1 MMTFHSFLLGLVP
14 LCMKIINSVVV
25 VGLYYGFLTT
35 FSIGP
40 SYLFLLRAQVME
52 EGSEKKVAATTGFIS
67 GQLLMFLSIY
77 FPPLY
82 IALGRPN
89 TITVLALSYFWLNC
103 WSKKDFFDYESTA
116 LNSMRNFRIQW
127 LFVNNL
133 IFQLLN
139 HFFFPSSMLARLV
152 NIYMFRCNNKML
164 FVTSSFVGWLIGW
177 VIVHNFFRKWLE
189 LGLVWIRHRSKKYIR
204 SNKYFVEKLRYSM
217 DRIFSILFF
226 LSCAYAL
233 SRIPFPL
240 QILKTKNGQ
249 TETDF
254 PSSFF
259 EEKGED
265 PNKIDETE
273 EIEVNINENHD
284 NSTIFQKK
292 ITKKNPFLFE
302 KNISTLLFD
311 SNQWDRPLRYINI
324 KNDTSKKK
332 KALRDEMS
340 QYFFD
345 ICESDGKERICFTFP
360 PSVSIFLETLKR
372 SLISPAPEKSGF
384 HCSHCKNT
392 IEEINDN
399 DYEFPLSFAD
409 EWYTFKNTPVWV
421 SANKEKEKKEKRE
434 FLNRI
439 KSLEKESSFLNR
451 LETRT
456 RMCNDNSRKKYLPKR
471 YDPFLSGSCRKTI
484 EKNSILEKASTK
496 NFIEFQINRIHRILL
511 PYTDNEQLE
520 LKTKIKRFDDKNS
533 ESISIESTNFFTVIK
548 KAISRSLIIFP
559 YLSYAFYVHAY
570 YFFWKLFLDNLDD
583 ARGFFFPRPAGTPF
597 VERLRLLKIHFSFF
611 FRNPREF
618 FEYYWYIVNF
628 KRGCA
633 LYPHRSPSRFDFTS
647 CTSSGFSLFF
657 LPGKNFWK
665 QKKDPI
671 NYENLE
677 REKEKI
683 YENFFLK
690 KLLLFLT
697 YANSQNIRTSQ
708 NRINEISKLIPQW
721 EYQLITHENDRKIQE
736 DTLEIRSREAK
747 RVVIF
752 TDIKETK
759 KNEDDSED
767 LTTIRY
773 FEQPDFD
780 RDLIN
785 GSVRAQR
792 RKVVIWKVFQGNAH
806 SPLFVYRIKNPI
818 LFSLSSLTSNIFESM
833 KSLFRTIVESTNEQK
848 KIEENGIKK
857 EKKNIRDEGRQMKI
871 AARWE
876 THNYGQG
883 IRSCLLLIH
892 SFFRKYILFP
902 SLIIAKNLGRI
913 FLHQRPEWSE
923 DFQELNKEMHIICTY
938 NGTSLSDDLEFPEN
952 WWVEGLQIKIIF
964 PFRLKPWH
972 NHQSYAIETVKEAVS
987 FLTAFGLEAKE
998 PFGSPQKGPSF
1009 WKPVFKELG
1018 KKVEKM
1024 KKNYFKFK
1032 KKKKILAKISKETP
1046 IQLREVEIYESNKI
1060 QEEKDSIISNQ
1071 IINQSFSQTGSPGLT
1086 NSSLTEKKIKDLTE
1100 RIGTIRNKIEK
1111 NINKKRKNDMGPKK
1125 SSSNVKSSEKWKI
1138 LIKRRTIRLISKF
1151 PLYWKFLIELIYR
1164 HIFLS
1169 IELIYR
1175 HIFLSSIELKLAEVY
1190 KYSSYINTRFRLTK
1204 KIIEKSLNLIKKKP
1218 ISFKKSLDDIRHIK
1232 SNLHIFFDLSC
1243 VSQAYVFYKLSQ
1255 IQVSN
1260 LHKLRSVLQYQGI
1273 SLFLKP
1279 EIKDSLEKE
1288 GMVHSKLQ
1296 LDDQKLTNCD
1306 QNQWKN
1312 WLRGYY
1318 PYDLSS
1324 IGWSILM
1331 SEKWRNTSR
1340 QPYIDKKEKLR
1351 KCNSYKTDQVSNSK
1365 KKWEV
1370 YKLANQKENFQ
1381 KYYRYDLLADKFL
1394 NSQKCKEIIYGLTF
1408 QGNKKRELSCNTHE
1422 DQLYDILKTTPIY
1435 NYVDMLAVEKT
1446 VDRKY
1451 LRLKSLYRRQKMDI
1465 ESSITTDP
1473 NRKKNMQRKTH
1484 NYLKI
1489 SISNAYLN
1497 ISYFR
1502 LPDNL
1507 LKFHNVFVDWMGMNE
1522 KMLNYSISN
1531 LEGWFFPE
1539 FVLFHQAYKM
1549 KPWFRPNKLL
1559 LLNLINLNRNE
1570 KKKSKKKKKQG
1581 NQEESPKEKDSGSV
1595 MSQQKSSEEKQKSSE
1610 EENPAVKMK
1619 KKKSQL
1625 DSFLERYLL
1634 FQCKWQ
1640 DNTSDERLMNNQ
1652 EIYCLLLRLIDPRKI
1667 ILSSIQTKE
1676 MDLDIMMIHHSLTCA
1691 ELLKKGILIIEPT
1704 RLFGKNDGLFLMY
1717 QTISTSLIDKSK
1729 YQTNQKYQEER
1740 YVSKNHFYF
1749 LIPEN
1754 ILSFRRRRKLRILI
1768 SFNSRYRKDE
1778 NRNLV
1783 FWNGKNSNQ
1792 ASPENKGINLN
1803 IEENPF
1809 LKLKLFLWP
1818 NYRLEDLA
1826 CMNRYWFNT
1835 NNGSRFSMLRIHLY
1849 PQLKIRG

>member
-77 FPPLY
+77 YPPLY

-116 LNSMRNFRIQW
+116 RNSMRNFRIQW

-204 SNKYFVEKLRYSM
+204 SNKYFVEKWRYSM

-233 SRIPFPL
+233 SRIPFPV
-240 QILKTKNGQ
+240 QILKTKNRQ
-249 TETDF
+249 TANEEDF
-254 PSSFF
+254 SSSFF
-259 EEKGED
+259 EKKRED

-284 NSTIFQKK
+284 NSRILQKK
-292 ITKKNPFLFE
+292 KKRKDPFVFE
-302 KNISTLLFD
+302 KNLSTLLFD
-311 SNQWDRPLRYINI
+311 SNQWDRPLRYI
-324 KNDTSKKK
+324 KNNKFE
-332 KALRDEMS
+332 KAVRDEMS

-345 ICESDGKERICFTFP
+345 ICESDGKERISFTFP

-372 SLISPAPEKSGF
+372 SIIPPAPEKSGF

-392 IEEINDN
+392 IEEKNN
-399 DYEFPLSFAD
+399 SEFPFSFAD

-421 SANKEKEKKEKRE
+421 SANKEKGE

-456 RMCNDNSRKKYLPKR
+456 RLCNDNSRKKYLPKR

-484 EKNSILEKASTK
+484 VKNSILEKVSTK
-496 NFIEFQINRIHRILL
+496 NFIEKFQINRIHQILVS
-511 PYTDNEQLE
+511 YTDNEQLE
-520 LKTKIKRFDDKNS
+520 LKMEIKRFDDKNS
-533 ESISIESTNFFTVIK
+533 ESMDFFTVIK
-548 KAISRSLIIFP
+548 NAISRSLIIFP
-559 YLSYAFYVHAY
+559 YLSYAHAC
-570 YFFWKLFLDNLDD
+570 YFWGKLLLNNLKD
-583 ARGFFFPRPAGTPF
+583 ACGFFFPHPAGTPF
-597 VERLRLLKIHFSFF
+597 VEKLSFLKTHFFAMC
-611 FRNPREF
+611 RNRVEY
-618 FEYYWYIVNF
+618 FEYYSYIVNE
-628 KRGCA
+628 RRRT
-633 LYPHRSPSRFDFTS
+633 LYPHRSLSHFDFTS

-657 LPGKNFWK
+657 FLGKNFWK
-665 QKKDPI
+665 QKKDPL
-671 NYENLE
+671 NYENLERQKLE

-697 YANSQNIRTSQ
+697 HANSQNIRTSQ
-708 NRINEISKLIPQW
+708 NRLNEISKIIPRW
-721 EYQLITHENDRKIQE
+721 EYQLITDE
-736 DTLEIRSREAK
+736 DNRQTEEDKFEIRRREAK

-759 KNEDDSED
+759 EDEDDSED
-767 LTTIRY
+767 LTMIRY
-773 FEQPDFD
+773 LEQPDFD

-792 RKVVIWKVFQGNAH
+792 RKVVIWKLFQGNAH
-806 SPLFVYRIKNPI
+806 SPLFVSRIKNSV
-818 LFSLSSLTSNIFESM
+818 LFSLKSNILDMF
-833 KSLFRTIVESTNEQK
+833 KSIKSIFRTIVESTNEQT
-848 KIEENGIKK
+848 KIEESGIEK
-857 EKKNIRDEGRQMKI
+857 EKKNIRDEGRKMKI

-876 THNYGQG
+876 THTYGQA

-902 SLIIAKNLGRI
+902 PLIIAKNLGRI
-913 FLHQRPEWSE
+913 FLHQRPEWYE

-938 NGTSLSDDLEFPEN
+938 NGTSLSGDLEFPEN
-952 WWVEGLQIKIIF
+952 WWIEGLQIKIIF

-998 PFGSPQKGPSF
+998 PFGSPKKGPSF

-1018 KKVEKM
+1018 KKVGKM
-1024 KKNYFKFK
+1024 KKNYFTG
-1032 KKKKILAKISKETP
+1032 KKKILAKVSKENP
-1046 IQLREVEIYESNKI
+1046 IQLREVEIYESNEI

-1086 NSSLTEKKIKDLTE
+1086 NSSLTEKKIKDMTE
-1100 RIGTIRNKIEK
+1100 QIGTIRNQIEK
-1111 NINKKRKNDMGPKK
+1111 KINKKRKNDMGPNK
-1125 SSSNVKSSEKWKI
+1125 SSSNAKSLEKWKI

-1151 PLYWKFLIELIYR
+1151 PLYLKFFIELIYR

-1169 IELIYR
+1169 IERIYR
-1175 HIFLSSIELKLAEVY
+1175 HIFLSSIELKLAGVC
-1190 KYSSYINTRFRLTK
+1190 KYSSYINTRLRLTK
-1204 KIIEKSLNLIKKKP
+1204 KIIDKSLNLIKKKP
-1218 ISFKKSLDDIRHIK
+1218 IPFKKSLDNIRHIK

-1279 EIKDSLEKE
+1279 EIKDSLEKQ
-1288 GMVHSKLQ
+1288 GMVHPKLK
-1296 LDDQKLTNCD
+1296 LDDQKLTNYE

-1318 PYDLSS
+1318 PYDLSATR
-1324 IGWSILM
+1324 WSRLM
-1331 SEKWRNTSR
+1331 PEKWRNTSR
-1340 QPYIDKKEKLR
+1340 QPCIDKNIDKKEKLR
-1351 KCNSYKTDQVSNSK
+1351 KCNSYETDQVSNSK
-1365 KKWEV
+1365 KKQEV
-1370 YKLANQKENFQ
+1370 YKLTNKKENFQ

-1394 NSQKCKEIIYGLTF
+1394 NSEKFKEIIYGLTF
-1408 QGNKKRELSCNTHE
+1408 QGNKNRELSCNTHE
-1422 DQLYDILKTTPIY
+1422 DRLYDILKTTPIY
-1435 NYVDMLAVEKT
+1435 NYVDILAVEKM
-1446 VDRKY
+1446 VNRKY
-1451 LRLKSLYRRQKMDI
+1451 LRWKSLYRRQKTDI
-1465 ESSITTDP
+1465 ASITTGA
-1473 NRKKNMQRKTH
+1473 NKNKNQNMQRKTH

-1539 FVLFHQAYKM
+1539 FVLFHQAYKT
-1549 KPWFRPNKLL
+1549 KPWFRANKLL
-1559 LLNLINLNRNE
+1559 LLNLNRNLNRNE
-1570 KKKSKKKKKQG
+1570 KKKSKLKKKQG
-1581 NQEESPKEKDSGSV
+1581 NQEEPTKGKDSGSV
-1595 MSQQKSSEEKQKSSE
+1595 LSQQKSSEE
-1610 EENPAVKMK
+1610 NPVKLDMK

-1634 FQCKWQ
+1634 FQCKWR
-1640 DNTSDERLMNNQ
+1640 DDTSDERLMNNQ
-1652 EIYCLLLRLIDPRKI
+1652 EIYCLLLRLSDPRKI

-1691 ELLKKGILIIEPT
+1691 KLLKKGILIIEPI

-1717 QTISTSLIDKSK
+1717 QTTSTSLIDKSK
-1729 YQTNQKYQEER
+1729 YQTNKKYQKER
-1740 YVSKNHFYF
+1740 YLSKNHFFF

-1768 SFNSRYRKDE
+1768 SFNSKYRKNQ

-1792 ASPENKGINLN
+1792 TSPENKGLN
-1803 IEENPF
+1803 IEENP
-1809 LKLKLFLWP
+1809 LMKLKLFLWP

>member
-77 FPPLY
+77 YPPLY

-116 LNSMRNFRIQW
+116 RNSMRNFRIQW

-152 NIYMFRCNNKML
+152 NIYLFRCNNKML

-177 VIVHNFFRKWLE
+177 VIFHNFFRKWLE
-189 LGLVWIRHRSKKYIR
+189 LGLVWIRHRSKKYSR
-204 SNKYFVEKLRYSM
+204 SNKYFVKKLRYSM

-226 LSCAYAL
+226 LSCAYAF
-233 SRIPFPL
+233 SRIPFPVQM
-240 QILKTKNGQ
+240 QILKRRNGQ
-249 TETDF
+249 TADKEDF
-254 PSSFF
+254 SSSFF
-259 EEKGED
+259 EEKRED
-265 PNKIDETE
+265 PNKIDETK
-273 EIEVNINENHD
+273 EIEVNINGNHD
-284 NSTIFQKK
+284 NSTILQKK
-292 ITKKNPFLFE
+292 IKKKDPFFFE

-311 SNQWDRPLRYINI
+311 SNQWNRPLRYIRK
-324 KNDTSKKK
+324 KNFE
-332 KALRDEMS
+332 KAVRDEMS

-372 SLISPAPEKSGF
+372 SLIPPAPEKSGF

-392 IEEINDN
+392 IKDIN
-399 DYEFPLSFAD
+399 DYEFPFSFAD
-409 EWYTFKNTPVWV
+409 EWYTLKNTPVWV

-434 FLNRI
+434 FINRI

-456 RMCNDNSRKKYLPKR
+456 RLCNDNSRKKYLPES

-484 EKNSILEKASTK
+484 GKNSILKKVSKKKIIKT
-496 NFIEFQINRIHRILL
+496 FQINRIHQILV

-520 LKTKIKRFDDKNS
+520 LKKKIKRFDDKNS
-533 ESISIESTNFFTVIK
+533 DSLESTDFFKVIK

-559 YLSYAFYVHAY
+559 YLSYAHAS
-570 YFFWKLFLDNLDD
+570 YFWGKLLLENLND
-583 ARGFFFPRPAGTPF
+583 ACGFFFPHPAGTPF
-597 VERLRLLKIHFSFF
+597 VQKWSFLKTHFFAMC
-611 FRNPREF
+611 RNRVEY
-618 FEYYWYIVNF
+618 FEYYLYIVNE
-628 KRGCA
+628 RRRT
-633 LYPHRSPSRFDFTS
+633 LYPHRSLSRFDFSS

-657 LPGKNFWK
+657 FFGKKFWK
-665 QKKDPI
+665 QKKDSL

-677 REKEKI
+677 RQKEKI

-697 YANSQNIRTSQ
+697 HANSQNIRTSQ
-708 NRINEISKLIPQW
+708 NRLNEISKIIPRW
-721 EYQLITHENDRKIQE
+721 EYRLITHKDRRQRDPKNF
-736 DTLEIRSREAK
+736 EIRRREAK

-752 TDIKETK
+752 RDKKETK
-759 KNEDDSED
+759 GDQNDSTN
-767 LTTIRY
+767 LTMIRY
-773 FEQPDFD
+773 LEKPDFN
-780 RDLIN
+780 RDLIK

-806 SPLFVYRIKNPI
+806 SPLFVYRIKNAV
-818 LFSLSSLTSNIFESM
+818 LLSLRSNILDM
-833 KSLFRTIVESTNEQK
+833 VKSIKSIFRTTVESTKESTNEQK
-848 KIEENGIKK
+848 KIKGSRIEIETL
-857 EKKNIRDEGRQMKI
+857 RDQGRQMRV
-871 AARWE
+871 AARWG
-876 THNYGQG
+876 THNYGQPL
-883 IRSCLLLIH
+883 RSCLLLIH

-913 FLHQRPEWSE
+913 LLHQRPEWSE
-923 DFQELNKEMHIICTY
+923 DFQELNKEVYIICTF
-938 NGTSLSDDLEFPEN
+938 NGTSLSKDLEFPEK
-952 WWVEGLQIKIIF
+952 WWKEGLQIKIIF
-964 PFRLKPWH
+964 PFHLKPWH
-972 NHQSYAIETVKEAVS
+972 DPKSYPIETLTEVVS
-987 FLTAFGLEAKE
+987 FLTACGLETKE
-998 PFGSPQKGPSF
+998 PFGLPQKGPSF
-1009 WKPVFKELG
+1009 WQPVFKELG
-1018 KKVEKM
+1018 KKVGKM
-1024 KKNYFKFK
+1024 KKNYFKGK
-1032 KKKKILAKISKETP
+1032 KKKLAKVSKENP
-1046 IQLREVEIYESNKI
+1046 IQLREVEIYKSNEIK
-1060 QEEKDSIISNQ
+1060 EEKDPIISNQ
-1071 IINQSFSQTGSPGLT
+1071 IINQSFSQTGSPSLT

-1100 RIGTIRNKIEK
+1100 QIETIRNQIEK
-1111 NINKKRKNDMGPKK
+1111 NINKKRKNDTGPNK
-1125 SSSNVKSSEKWKI
+1125 SSANAKSLENWKI
-1138 LIKRRTIRLISKF
+1138 LIKRRTIRLIEKF
-1151 PLYWKFLIELIYR
+1151 PLYLKFFIELIYR

-1175 HIFLSSIELKLAEVY
+1175 HIFLSSIELKLAGIC
-1190 KYSSYINTRFRLTK
+1190 KYSSYINTRLRLTK

-1218 ISFKKSLDDIRHIK
+1218 IPFKKSLDNIRHIK
-1232 SNLHIFFDLSC
+1232 RNLHIFFDLSC

-1255 IQVSN
+1255 IQASN
-1260 LHKLRSVLQYQGI
+1260 LHKLRSVFQYQGI

-1288 GMVHSKLQ
+1288 GMVHSKLK
-1296 LDDQKLTNCD
+1296 LDDQKLTNYE

-1324 IGWSILM
+1324 IRWSRLM
-1331 SEKWRNTSR
+1331 PEKWRNTSR
-1340 QPYIDKKEKLR
+1340 QPCIDKKEKLR
-1351 KCNSYKTDQVSNSK
+1351 KCNSYETDQVSNSK
-1365 KKWEV
+1365 KKKEV

-1381 KYYRYDLLADKFL
+1381 KYYRYDLLANKFL
-1394 NSQKCKEIIYGLTF
+1394 NSEKFKEIIYGLMF
-1408 QGNKKRELSCNTHE
+1408 QGNKNRDLSCNTNK
-1422 DQLYDILKTTPIY
+1422 DRLYDILKTTPIY
-1435 NYVDMLAVEKT
+1435 NYVDILAVEKM

-1451 LRLKSLYRRQKMDI
+1451 LRLRSLYRRQIMDI
-1465 ESSITTDP
+1465 ASITASA
-1473 NRKKNMQRKTH
+1473 NKNQNMQRETH

-1549 KPWFRPNKLL
+1549 KPWFIPNKLL
-1559 LLNLINLNRNE
+1559 LLNLKNLNRNE
-1570 KKKSKKKKKQG
+1570 KKKSKLKKKQG
-1581 NQEESPKEKDSGSV
+1581 NQEEPTKGKDSGSV
-1595 MSQQKSSEEKQKSSE
+1595 LSQQKSSEE
-1610 EENPAVKMK
+1610 NPIKLDMK
-1619 KKKSQL
+1619 KKKRKL
-1625 DSFLERYLL
+1625 YSFRASYLL
-1634 FQCKWQ
+1634 YKCQ
-1640 DNTSDERLMNNQ
+1640 DNTSYNKLMANQ
-1652 EIYCLLLRLIDPRKI
+1652 ELYCLLGRLKDPRKI
-1667 ILSSIQTKE
+1667 ILSSIETKE
-1676 MDLDIMMIHHSLTCA
+1676 MDLDLMMIDRNITWA
-1691 ELLKKGILIIEPT
+1691 ELFKKALFIIEPI

-1729 YQTNQKYQEER
+1729 YQINQKYQKER
-1740 YVSKNHFYF
+1740 YVSKKHFYF

-1768 SFNSRYRKDE
+1768 SLNSKYRKDE

-1783 FWNGKNSNQ
+1783 FWNGKNRNQ
-1792 ASPENKGINLN
+1792 ASLENKGLN
-1803 IEENPF
+1803 IEENP
-1809 LKLKLFLWP
+1809 LMKLKLFLWP
-1818 NYRLEDLA
+1818 NYRVEDLA

-1849 PQLKIRG
+1849 PQLKIRA

>member
-77 FPPLY
+77 YPPLY

-103 WSKKDFFDYESTA
+103 WSKKEFFDYESTA
-116 LNSMRNFRIQW
+116 RNSMRNFRIQW

-233 SRIPFPL
+233 GRIPFPM
-240 QILKTKNGQ
+240 QILKTTNGEI
-249 TETDF
+249 ETADEEDLS
-254 PSSFF
+254 SSFF
-259 EEKGED
+259 EEEREERED
-265 PNKIDETE
+265 PNKETE
-273 EIEVNINENHD
+273 EIGVNIKENHD
-284 NSTIFQKK
+284 NFTITQKK
-292 ITKKNPFLFE
+292 ISKKDPFFFE
-302 KNISTLLFD
+302 KNLATLLFD
-311 SNQWDRPLRYINI
+311 SNQWNRPLRYI
-324 KNDTSKKK
+324 KNDSFE
-332 KALRDEMS
+332 KAVRDEMS

-372 SLISPAPEKSGF
+372 RLIPPAPEKLGF

-392 IEEINDN
+392 IENMD
-399 DYEFPLSFAD
+399 DYELPFSFAD

-421 SANKEKEKKEKRE
+421 STNKEKEKKEKKE
-434 FLNRI
+434 FLNRM

-456 RMCNDNSRKKYLPKR
+456 RLCKDDSRKKYLPKR

-484 EKNSILEKASTK
+484 DKNSILKKTSK
-496 NFIEFQINRIHRILL
+496 KKFIEKFQINRIHQILV
-511 PYTDNEQLE
+511 PYTDDEELE
-520 LKTKIKRFDDKNS
+520 KKMEIKKFDDKNS
-533 ESISIESTNFFTVIK
+533 ESIESTYFFTVIK
-548 KAISRSLIIFP
+548 KAIPRSLVIFP
-559 YLSYAFYVHAY
+559 YLSYAHAC
-570 YFFWKLFLDNLDD
+570 YFWGKLLLDNFDD
-583 ARGFFFPRPAGTPF
+583 ACDFFFPYPPGTPF
-597 VERLRLLKIHFSFF
+597 MERLSFLKTHFSSMC
-611 FRNPREF
+611 RNRIEY
-618 FEYYWYIVNF
+618 FEYYSYIVNEVNE
-628 KRGCA
+628 RHRI
-633 LYPHRSPSRFDFTS
+633 LYPYRSLSRFDFTN
-647 CTSSGFSLFF
+647 CTSSGFSLFLF
-657 LPGKNFWK
+657 LRKHFRK
-665 QKKDPI
+665 QKKDPL

-690 KLLLFLT
+690 KLLFLT
-697 YANSQNIRTSQ
+697 HANSQNIRTSQ
-708 NRINEISKLIPQW
+708 NRINEISKIIPRW
-721 EYQLITHENDRKIQE
+721 EYQLITDE
-736 DTLEIRSREAK
+736 DDMETEEDDLEIRPREAK
-747 RVVIF
+747 WVVIF
-752 TDIKETK
+752 TDSKEK
-759 KNEDDSED
+759 KEDEDESED
-767 LTTIRY
+767 LTMIRY
-773 FEQPDFD
+773 LEQPDFD

-818 LFSLSSLTSNIFESM
+818 LFSLTSNMFDMFKLI
-833 KSLFRTIVESTNEQK
+833 KSIFRTIVESTNEQT
-848 KIEENGIKK
+848 KIEENRIEIEK
-857 EKKNIRDEGRQMKI
+857 EKKSIRDEGRQMKI
-871 AARWE
+871 AERWE
-876 THNYGQG
+876 THNYGQA

-913 FLHQRPEWSE
+913 FLHQHPEWSE
-923 DFQELNKEMHIICTY
+923 DFRELNKEMHVICTY

-952 WWVEGLQIKIIF
+952 WWIEGLQIKIIF

-972 NHQSYAIETVKEAVS
+972 NRKSYAIETAKEAVS

-1018 KKVEKM
+1018 KKVEKI
-1024 KKNYFKFK
+1024 KKNYFKG
-1032 KKKKILAKISKETP
+1032 KKKILAKVSKENP
-1046 IQLREVEIYESNKI
+1046 IQLREVEIYESNEI

-1100 RIGTIRNKIEK
+1100 RIGTIRNQIE
-1111 NINKKRKNDMGPKK
+1111 IITNKKSKNHMGPNKTTSNAK
-1125 SSSNVKSSEKWKI
+1125 SLEKWKI
-1138 LIKRRTIRLISKF
+1138 LLKRRTIRLIYKF
-1151 PLYWKFLIELIYR
+1151 PLYLKFFIELIYR

-1175 HIFLSSIELKLAEVY
+1175 HIFLSSIELKLSRVCNVLN
-1190 KYSSYINTRFRLTK
+1190 SSYINTRLRLTK
-1204 KIIEKSLNLIKKKP
+1204 KILEKSLDLINKKNKKP
-1218 ISFKKSLDDIRHIK
+1218 IPFKKSLENVRHIK

-1279 EIKDSLEKE
+1279 EIKDSLEKQ
-1288 GMVHSKLQ
+1288 GMVHPKLK
-1296 LDDQKLTNCD
+1296 LDDDKKLTNYE

-1324 IGWSILM
+1324 IKWSRLM
-1331 SEKWRNTSR
+1331 PEKWRNTSHH
-1340 QPYIDKKEKLR
+1340 IDKKEKLR
-1351 KCNSYKTDQVSNSK
+1351 KCNSYETDQVSQVSNSK

-1394 NSQKCKEIIYGLTF
+1394 NSEKFKEIIYGLTF
-1408 QGNKKRELSCNTHE
+1408 QGNKNRELSCNTHE
-1422 DQLYDILKTTPIY
+1422 DPLYDILKTTPIY
-1435 NYVDMLAVEKT
+1435 NYVDMLAVEKI

-1451 LRLKSLYRRQKMDI
+1451 LRWKSLYRRQKMDI
-1465 ESSITTDP
+1465 ESSIESSITTDA
-1473 NRKKNMQRKTH
+1473 NKNQNMQRETH
-1484 NYLKI
+1484 NYFKI
-1489 SISNAYLN
+1489 SISNAYFD
-1497 ISYFR
+1497 ICYFR

-1507 LKFHNVFVDWMGMNE
+1507 PKFHNVFVDWMGMNE
-1522 KMLNYSISN
+1522 NMLNYSISN

-1539 FVLFHQAYKM
+1539 FVLFHQAYKT
-1549 KPWFRPNKLL
+1549 KPWFRPNQLL
-1559 LLNLINLNRNE
+1559 LLNLNRNE
-1570 KKKSKKKKKQG
+1570 KKKSKFKKKQG
-1581 NQEESPKEKDSGSV
+1581 NQEDPIKGKDSGSV
-1595 MSQQKSSEEKQKSSE
+1595 LSQQKSSEE
-1610 EENPAVKMK
+1610 NPVKLDMK

-1634 FQCKWQ
+1634 FQCKWW
-1640 DNTSDERLMNNQ
+1640 DDTSDERLMNNQ
-1652 EIYCLLLRLIDPRKI
+1652 EIYCLLLRLRDPRKI
-1667 ILSSIQTKE
+1667 ILSSIQTRE

-1691 ELLKKGILIIEPT
+1691 ELLKKGILIIEPI

-1729 YQTNQKYQEER
+1729 YQTNKKYQEAR
-1740 YVSKNHFYF
+1740 YVSKNHFDF

-1768 SFNSRYRKDE
+1768 SFNSKYRKDE

-1783 FWNGKNSNQ
+1783 FWNGKNRKNSNQ
-1792 ASPENKGINLN
+1792 TSPENKGLN
-1803 IEENPF
+1803 IEENP
-1809 LKLKLFLWP
+1809 LMKLKLFLWP

>member
-77 FPPLY
+77 YPPLY

-116 LNSMRNFRIQW
+116 RNSMRNFRIQW

-164 FVTSSFVGWLIGW
+164 FVTSNFVGWLIGW

-204 SNKYFVEKLRYSM
+204 SNKYFVKKWRYSM

-233 SRIPFPL
+233 SRIPFPV
-240 QILKTKNGQ
+240 QILKTINKQ
-249 TETDF
+249 TADEEDF
-254 PSSFF
+254 SSSFF

-273 EIEVNINENHD
+273 KIEVNINENHE
-284 NSTIFQKK
+284 NSRILQK
-292 ITKKNPFLFE
+292 IKKKKDPFFFE
-302 KNISTLLFD
+302 KNLSTLLFD
-311 SNQWDRPLRYINI
+311 SNQWDRPLRYI
-324 KNDTSKKK
+324 KNDNFE
-332 KALRDEMS
+332 KAIRDEMS

-345 ICESDGKERICFTFP
+345 ICQSDGKERICFTFP

-372 SLISPAPEKSGF
+372 SLIPPAPEKSGF
-384 HCSHCKNT
+384 HCIRCKNT
-392 IEEINDN
+392 IEEKN
-399 DYEFPLSFAD
+399 DYELPFSFAD

-421 SANKEKEKKEKRE
+421 SDNKEKGG

-456 RMCNDNSRKKYLPKR
+456 RLCNDNWRKKYLPKR

-484 EKNSILEKASTK
+484 GKNSILEKVSTK
-496 NFIEFQINRIHRILL
+496 NFIEKFQINRIHQILVS
-511 PYTDNEQLE
+511 YTDNEQLE
-520 LKTKIKRFDDKNS
+520 LKMEIKRFDDKNS
-533 ESISIESTNFFTVIK
+533 ESIESTDFLTVIK

-559 YLSYAFYVHAY
+559 YLSYTHAC
-570 YFFWKLFLDNLDD
+570 YFWGKLILNNLNDSC
-583 ARGFFFPRPAGTPF
+583 GFFFPHPAGTSF
-597 VERLRLLKIHFSFF
+597 MKKLSFLKTHFFAMCRNRVEY
-611 FRNPREF
+611 
-618 FEYYWYIVNF
+618 FEYYSYIVNE
-628 KRGCA
+628 RRRT
-633 LYPHRSPSRFDFTS
+633 LYPHRSLSRFDFTS

-657 LPGKNFWK
+657 FLGKKFWK
-665 QKKDPI
+665 QKKDPP
-671 NYENLE
+671 NYENLERQKLE

-697 YANSQNIRTSQ
+697 HANSQNILTSQ
-708 NRINEISKLIPQW
+708 NRLNEISKIIPQW
-721 EYQLITHENDRKIQE
+721 EYQLITDE
-736 DTLEIRSREAK
+736 DDMQTEEDNFEIRRREAK
-747 RVVIF
+747 RVIIF

-759 KNEDDSED
+759 GDEDDSED
-767 LTTIRY
+767 LTMIRY
-773 FEQPDFD
+773 LEQPDFD

-806 SPLFVYRIKNPI
+806 SPLFVYRIKNPV
-818 LFSLSSLTSNIFESM
+818 LVSLKSNILDMF
-833 KSLFRTIVESTNEQK
+833 KSIKSIFRTIVESTNEQT
-848 KIEENGIKK
+848 KIEESGIEK

-876 THNYGQG
+876 THTYGQT
-883 IRSCLLLIH
+883 IRSCLLLLH

-913 FLHQRPEWSE
+913 FLHQRPEWYE

-938 NGTSLSDDLEFPEN
+938 NGTSLSGDLEFPEN
-952 WWVEGLQIKIIF
+952 WWIEGLQIKIIF

-1009 WKPVFKELG
+1009 WKPVFNELG
-1018 KKVEKM
+1018 KKVGKM
-1024 KKNYFKFK
+1024 KKNYFKG
-1032 KKKKILAKISKETP
+1032 KKKILAKVSKENPT
-1046 IQLREVEIYESNKI
+1046 QLREVEIYESNEI

-1071 IINQSFSQTGSPGLT
+1071 IINQSFSQTRSPGLP

-1100 RIGTIRNKIEK
+1100 QIGTIRNQIEK
-1111 NINKKRKNDMGPKK
+1111 NINKKRKNNMGPNK
-1125 SSSNVKSSEKWKI
+1125 SSSNAKSLEKWKI

-1151 PLYWKFLIELIYR
+1151 PLYLKFFIELIYR
-1164 HIFLS
+1164 HIFLY
-1169 IELIYR
+1169 IERIYR
-1175 HIFLSSIELKLAEVY
+1175 HLFLSSIELKLARVC
-1190 KYSSYINTRFRLTK
+1190 KYSSYINTRLRLTK
-1204 KIIEKSLNLIKKKP
+1204 KIIDKSLNLIKKKP
-1218 ISFKKSLDDIRHIK
+1218 IPFKKSLDNIRYIK

-1279 EIKDSLEKE
+1279 EIKDSLEKQ
-1288 GMVHSKLQ
+1288 GIVHSKLK
-1296 LDDQKLTNCD
+1296 LDDQKFTNYE
-1306 QNQWKN
+1306 QNEWKN

-1324 IGWSILM
+1324 TRWSRLM
-1331 SEKWRNTSR
+1331 PEKWRNTSR
-1340 QPYIDKKEKLR
+1340 QPCIDKKEKLR
-1351 KCNSYKTDQVSNSK
+1351 KCNSYETETDRVSNSK
-1365 KKWEV
+1365 KKQEV
-1370 YKLANQKENFQ
+1370 YKLALANKKENFQ

-1394 NSQKCKEIIYGLTF
+1394 NSEKFKEIIYGLTF
-1408 QGNKKRELSCNTHE
+1408 QGNKNRELSCNTHE
-1422 DQLYDILKTTPIY
+1422 DRLYDILKTTPIY
-1435 NYVDMLAVEKT
+1435 NYVDILAVEKM
-1446 VDRKY
+1446 VNRKY
-1451 LRLKSLYRRQKMDI
+1451 LRWKSLYRRQKTDI
-1465 ESSITTDP
+1465 SSITTGA
-1473 NRKKNMQRKTH
+1473 NKNQNMQRKTH

-1559 LLNLINLNRNE
+1559 LLNLNRNLNRNE
-1570 KKKSKKKKKQG
+1570 KKKSKLKKKQE
-1581 NQEESPKEKDSGSV
+1581 NQEEITKGKDSGSIL
-1595 MSQQKSSEEKQKSSE
+1595 SQQKSSEE
-1610 EENPAVKMK
+1610 NPVKLDMK

-1634 FQCKWQ
+1634 FQCKWRN
-1640 DNTSDERLMNNQ
+1640 DTSDERLRNNQ

-1691 ELLKKGILIIEPT
+1691 ELLKKGILILEPI

-1729 YQTNQKYQEER
+1729 YQTNKKYQKER
-1740 YVSKNHFYF
+1740 YLYKNHFYF

-1754 ILSFRRRRKLRILI
+1754 ILSFKRRRKLRILI
-1768 SFNSRYRKDE
+1768 SFNSKYRKDE

-1783 FWNGKNSNQ
+1783 FWNRKNSNQ
-1792 ASPENKGINLN
+1792 TSPGNKGLN
-1803 IEENPF
+1803 IEENP
-1809 LKLKLFLWP
+1809 LMKLKLFLWP
-1818 NYRLEDLA
+1818 NYRLEDLS

-1835 NNGSRFSMLRIHLY
+1835 NNGSRFGMLRIHLY

>member
-14 LCMKIINSVVV
+14 SCMKIINSVVV

-103 WSKKDFFDYESTA
+103 WSKKDFFYYESTA

-233 SRIPFPL
+233 GRIPFPL
-240 QILKTKNGQ
+240 QILKTTNGQ
-249 TETDF
+249 RAKKEDF
-254 PSSFF
+254 SSF

-265 PNKIDETE
+265 SNKIDETE
-273 EIEVNINENHD
+273 KIEVNIHENHE
-284 NSTIFQKK
+284 NSTIFLKK
-292 ITKKNPFLFE
+292 IPKKDPFFFE
-302 KNISTLLFD
+302 KNLATLLFD
-311 SNQWDRPLRYINI
+311 SNQWDRPLRYI
-324 KNDTSKKK
+324 KNDNFE
-332 KALRDEMS
+332 KAVRDEMS

-345 ICESDGKERICFTFP
+345 ICKSDGKERICFTFP
-360 PSVSIFLETLKR
+360 PSVAIFLETLKR
-372 SLISPAPEKSGF
+372 SLIPPAPEKSGF
-384 HCSHCKNT
+384 HCSHSKNT
-392 IEEINDN
+392 IEEKN
-399 DYEFPLSFAD
+399 SFELPFSFSD

-421 SANKEKEKKEKRE
+421 SANKEKEKKEKGE
-434 FLNRI
+434 FLTRI
-439 KSLEKESSFLNR
+439 KSLEKESSFLNK

-456 RMCNDNSRKKYLPKR
+456 RLCNENSRKKYLPAR
-471 YDPFLSGSCRKTI
+471 YDPFLSGLCRKTI
-484 EKNSILEKASTK
+484 GKNSILEKDWTK
-496 NFIEFQINRIHRILL
+496 IFIEKFKKNRIHQILVL
-511 PYTDNEQLE
+511 YTDNEQLE
-520 LKTKIKRFDDKNS
+520 LKMKRFDHKNA
-533 ESISIESTNFFTVIK
+533 ES
-548 KAISRSLIIFP
+548 
-559 YLSYAFYVHAY
+559 
-570 YFFWKLFLDNLDD
+570 
-583 ARGFFFPRPAGTPF
+583 
-597 VERLRLLKIHFSFF
+597 
-611 FRNPREF
+611 
-618 FEYYWYIVNF
+618 
-628 KRGCA
+628 
-633 LYPHRSPSRFDFTS
+633 
-647 CTSSGFSLFF
+647 
-657 LPGKNFWK
+657 
-665 QKKDPI
+665 
-671 NYENLE
+671 YENLE
-677 REKEKI
+677 RQKLEREKEKIKEKI
-683 YENFFLK
+683 YENFFFIKL
-690 KLLLFLT
+690 LLLFLT
-697 YANSQNIRTSQ
+697 DENSQNIPTSK
-708 NRINEISKLIPQW
+708 NRLNEIRKKIPRW
-721 EYQLITHENDRKIQE
+721 EYQLITHENDRKTEE
-736 DTLEIRSREAK
+736 DNLEIRSREAK

-752 TDIKETK
+752 TDIEETK
-759 KNEDDSED
+759 KDEDDSQD

-773 FEQPDFD
+773 LEQPNFD

-818 LFSLSSLTSNIFESM
+818 LVSLTSNIFDM
-833 KSLFRTIVESTNEQK
+833 FKLIKSIFRTIGESTNEQT
-848 KIEENGIKK
+848 KIEENGIEK
-857 EKKNIRDEGRQMKI
+857 ENIRDEDRQRKI

-876 THNYGQG
+876 IHNYGQA

-923 DFQELNKEMHIICTY
+923 DFQELNNEMHIICTY
-938 NGTSLSDDLEFPEN
+938 NGTSLANDLEFPEN
-952 WWVEGLQIKIIF
+952 WWIEGLQIKIIF

-972 NHQSYAIETVKEAVS
+972 NRQSYAIETVKEAVS

-998 PFGSPQKGPSF
+998 PFGSPRKRPSF

-1018 KKVEKM
+1018 KKMGKM
-1024 KKNYFKFK
+1024 KKNYFNYFKFK
-1032 KKKKILAKISKETP
+1032 EKKKILAKVSKENP
-1046 IQLREVEIYESNKI
+1046 IQLREVEIYESNEI

-1100 RIGTIRNKIEK
+1100 RIKKIRNQIEK
-1111 NINKKRKNDMGPKK
+1111 NINKKRKNDTGPKK
-1125 SSSNVKSSEKWKI
+1125 SSSNAKSLEKWKI
-1138 LIKRRTIRLISKF
+1138 LIKRRTIQLIFKF
-1151 PLYWKFLIELIYR
+1151 PLYLKFLIELIYR

-1175 HIFLSSIELKLAEVY
+1175 HIFLSSIELKLAEVC
-1190 KYSSYINTRFRLTK
+1190 KYISYINTRLRLTK
-1204 KIIEKSLNLIKKKP
+1204 KIIDKSLNLIKKKP
-1218 ISFKKSLDDIRHIK
+1218 IPFKKSLDNIRHIK
-1232 SNLHIFFDLSC
+1232 RNLHIFFDLSC

-1255 IQVSN
+1255 IQVRN
-1260 LHKLRSVLQYQGI
+1260 LHKLRSVLQYHGI

-1279 EIKDSLEKE
+1279 EIRDSLEKQ
-1288 GMVHSKLQ
+1288 GMVHSKFK
-1296 LDDQKLTNCD
+1296 LDDQKLSNYE

-1324 IGWSILM
+1324 IRWSRLM
-1331 SEKWRNTSR
+1331 PEKWRNTSR
-1340 QPYIDKKEKLR
+1340 QPCIDKKEKLR
-1351 KCNSYKTDQVSNSK
+1351 KCNSYETDQVSNSK

-1394 NSQKCKEIIYGLTF
+1394 NSEKSKEKFYGLTF
-1408 QGNKKRELSCNTHE
+1408 QVNKNRELSCNTGE
-1422 DQLYDILKTTPIY
+1422 DLLYDILKTTPIY
-1435 NYVDMLAVEKT
+1435 NYVDMLAVEKM
-1446 VDRKY
+1446 VGRKY

-1465 ESSITTDP
+1465 ESSITT
-1473 NRKKNMQRKTH
+1473 NANKKKKKNMKRETH
-1484 NYLKI
+1484 DYLKI

-1497 ISYFR
+1497 SSYFR

-1549 KPWFRPNKLL
+1549 KPWFRPNKFL
-1559 LLNLINLNRNE
+1559 LLNLNRKNRNEINLNEINLNEINLNEINLNRNEINLNRNE
-1570 KKKSKKKKKQG
+1570 KKKNQFKKKQG
-1581 NQEESPKEKDSGSV
+1581 NQEEPTKGKDSGSV
-1595 MSQQKSSEEKQKSSE
+1595 LSQQKSSEE
-1610 EENPAVKMK
+1610 NPVKLDMK
-1619 KKKSQL
+1619 NKKSQL

-1634 FQCKWQ
+1634 FQCKWR
-1640 DNTSDERLMNNQ
+1640 DDTSDERLMNNQ
-1652 EIYCLLLRLIDPRKI
+1652 EIYCLLLRLKDPRKI

-1691 ELLKKGILIIEPT
+1691 ELIKKGILIIEPT

-1768 SFNSRYRKDE
+1768 SFNSKYRKDE

-1792 ASPENKGINLN
+1792 ASPENKGLN
-1803 IEENPF
+1803 IEENP
-1809 LKLKLFLWP
+1809 LMKLKLFLWP